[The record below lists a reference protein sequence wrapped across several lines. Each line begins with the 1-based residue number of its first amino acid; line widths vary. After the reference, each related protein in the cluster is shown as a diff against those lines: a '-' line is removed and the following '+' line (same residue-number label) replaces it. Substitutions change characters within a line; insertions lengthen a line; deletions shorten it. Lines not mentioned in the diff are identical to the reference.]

1 MNKGTSDEKLLDASF
16 LLEQTHV
23 SKSEGQ
29 ITWFQEPHFEDGEI
43 KGTFRHKNCLHA
55 SYKGGFIESM
65 CKFCRSIEFIPTFRQ
80 RILNHEEDSE
90 KQQDKKNFS
99 YLPADKLIEKLR
111 SSKEKE
117 SQLKDKIFLL
127 TSNLKRTR
135 EHCTNYKENLKQ
147 LCKKGEYNVIAYNVV
162 RAIKEKKISGKEGVL
177 DIIKTISSNL
187 KKEKSSRGKRH
198 SHCKTTAE
206 YYESLLIMFGPKAV
220 VFAADNLHGPD
231 VDTVRLWK
239 KQKSYQFEFQNQE
252 RSIMMVSEI
261 YKKLKEK
268 HKESRPIPFMMMED
282 ETAIDQ
288 RIEYDASTDCVYGFC
303 GLKGEQHK
311 CEDHYLIKVR
321 CCMQRIFTFK
331 RSNFTYV
338 ELFGQVLLPL
348 VTTGGRTGS
357 VHIQHKPSNIVGPM
371 FKVIL
376 NWCLC

>member
-1 MNKGTSDEKLLDASF
+1 MFGLGLFSSFGYSLSQEAKVLSNIVTNITVTTSFQYRCESKMLRWNWRCKCLPRESFVAFVNEGVRWGESCSNLASKL
-16 LLEQTHV
+16 
-23 SKSEGQ
+23 EGCAFDVYMY
-29 ITWFQEPHFEDGEI
+29 I
-43 KGTFRHKNCLHA
+43 
-55 SYKGGFIESM
+55 SM
-65 CKFCRSIEFIPTFRQ
+65 CTC
-80 RILNHEEDSE
+80 D
-90 KQQDKKNFS
+90 
-99 YLPADKLIEKLR
+99 
-111 SSKEKE
+111 
-117 SQLKDKIFLL
+117 
-127 TSNLKRTR
+127 
-135 EHCTNYKENLKQ
+135 
-147 LCKKGEYNVIAYNVV
+147 
-162 RAIKEKKISGKEGVL
+162 
-177 DIIKTISSNL
+177 
-187 KKEKSSRGKRH
+187 
-198 SHCKTTAE
+198 
-206 YYESLLIMFGPKAV
+206 
-220 VFAADNLHGPD
+220 AADNLHGPD

-268 HKESRPIPFMMMED
+268 YKESRPIPFMMMED

-371 FKVIL
+371 LKVIL